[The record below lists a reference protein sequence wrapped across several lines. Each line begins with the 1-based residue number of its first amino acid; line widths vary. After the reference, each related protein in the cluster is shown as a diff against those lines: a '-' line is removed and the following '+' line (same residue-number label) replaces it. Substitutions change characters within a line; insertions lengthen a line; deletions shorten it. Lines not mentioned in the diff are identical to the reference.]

1 MTRNESIF
9 RAFSIVEYLARCD
22 DWVGLRTLARDLDL
36 DPATAHRF
44 LTSLK
49 DLGYVQQH
57 SEDSRYRLTLKFAWL
72 GSRALEQ
79 LQLPNIARPL
89 MEHLTTVANE
99 TTHLA
104 ILDKDQIMYVGKID
118 NRQAMQMRSRVG
130 SRGCLH
136 STSVGKAC
144 LAFLPE
150 DEREAMLALLPLPA
164 LTKNTITSL
173 DELRHELELTQK
185 RGYAVDDEE
194 NEIGIRCVGAPVFDH
209 SGHIAGALSISGWTI
224 TMTPERVP
232 DLAADLLK
240 TCCAISKELG
250 YFPSYQE
257 AHGDR

>member
-1 MTRNESIF
+1 MARNESIF
-9 RAFSIVEYLARCD
+9 RAFSIVEYLARCN
-22 DWVGLRTLARDLDL
+22 DWVGLRTLARDLDF
-36 DPATAHRF
+36 DPATSHRF

-49 DLGYVQQH
+49 DMGYVQQH
-57 SEDSRYRLTLKFAWL
+57 PEDSRYRLTLKFAWL
-72 GSRALEQ
+72 GSRALGQ
-79 LQLPNIARPL
+79 LQLPTIARPL

-104 ILDKDQIMYVGKID
+104 ILDKDQIMYVEKID

-144 LAFLPE
+144 LAFLPD
-150 DEREAMLALLPLPA
+150 DEREATLAHLPLPA
-164 LTKNTITSL
+164 LTKNTITTL
-173 DELRHELELTQK
+173 DKLCQELETTRK

-209 SGHIAGALSISGWTI
+209 SDHIAGAVSISGWTI
-224 TMTPERVP
+224 TVTPERVP
-232 DLAADLLK
+232 DLITDLLK

-250 YFPSYQE
+250 YFPCP
-257 AHGDR
+257 